1 MIARCKGPI
10 STIFQSAPP
19 GYFRSPLLK
28 SARESGKKDSC
39 HLLHAERRDNF
50 SIAYLIELNG
60 YVKKD
65 TTTKKLTKAAGRRKK
80 KTEGKGGTTSNEPM
94 NYREKIVSAMTDN
107 RVCFSFSVSRQQ
119 RNILFS
125 DGNKL

>member
-1 MIARCKGPI
+1 MIARCKGPV

-50 SIAYLIELNG
+50 SIAYLIELDG

-65 TTTKKLTKAAGRRKK
+65 TTTKKLTKA
-80 KTEGKGGTTSNEPM
+80 TSNEPI

-119 RNILFS
+119 RNILLS